1 VTDEASTLVVA
12 FDLAFE
18 VDDDMGLDVAV
29 VVEEAQRPIAFMD
42 RVYEITFYFVS
53 FRDLHSLRF
62 FGGNRYT

>member
-42 RVYEITFYFVS
+42 RVYEIQG
-53 FRDLHSLRF
+53 RALID
-62 FGGNRYT
+62 